1 MSLTWFFC
9 KFYFGRKKGFACEKK
24 LNLKGKDIKD
34 WEIKTGI
41 LKILHVVSIEL
52 KTRILRVIL

>member
-1 MSLTWFFC
+1 MQ
-9 KFYFGRKKGFACEKK
+9 
-24 LNLKGKDIKD
+24 GKDIKD

-52 KTRILRVIL
+52 KTRIMRVIL